1 MQPIKKLSD
10 NNKIKSQ
17 LEAEINPLPNGFD
30 YEMKWVETSLYDT
43 STVGLQAEVKVEV
56 SLPKKTIVIDPVRYT
71 LIFEKFDEITHY

>member
-30 YEMKWVETSLYDT
+30 YEMKWVETSLYDA
-43 STVGLQAEVKVEV
+43 STVGL
-56 SLPKKTIVIDPVRYT
+56 
-71 LIFEKFDEITHY
+71 